1 MPNSFGSLTDLGK
14 DDDWALAMVDDMPPP
29 LQVVGVSSVG
39 FIVSWRCEFVK
50 VILGVFLACLVTP
63 RVTLVATVAIRWHLK
78 AFSGAPVPNGMREF
92 GIAIREV
99 DLVKPSVQVKEIG
112 YLLGLA

>member
-14 DDDWALAMVDDMPPP
+14 GDDWALAMVDDMPPP
-29 LQVVGVSSVG
+29 LQV
-39 FIVSWRCEFVK
+39 

-63 RVTLVATVAIRWHLK
+63 RVTLVATVAIGLAIFRWHLK